1 MSVPDP
7 DHRPAAPRKAQFTGP
22 GRLGRLLLFLL
33 SAAVLIRIAVD
44 VVETYGW

>member
-1 MSVPDP
+1 MPTPDP
-7 DHRPAAPRKAQFTGP
+7 RPVPSRKAQFAGP
-22 GRLGRLLLFLL
+22 GRLGKLLLFLL